1 MLYGASA
8 LAASALTGRESRA
21 ATAATTALPQSSPP
35 PIRSTAS
42 SSRILSEDQ
51 LSYFFL
57 RWAAT
62 RRTLLQAFDTY
73 GPVED
78 RNVVVDRQGHGRAK
92 GYGFVLYPRT
102 RRRREGPRATLEEDQ
117 EPRYLQSTGVRRSRR
132 SFQRRAHLRAEGV
145 RSRTTTCRSESSR
158 LWPPIQ
164 QQRQLLLG
172 ATPQPVLAAMAA
184 VQNQALYSQNP
195 AAYSSLLGHYP
206 LLAAAALNPA
216 AAASASALN
225 PTLTGLVASHYLHL
239 ANPSSILPSRPATTS
254 VVKRHPPYAVG
265 HLVRTSLPFTLPL
278 LRHHRDQNDA
288 CALLSIRTCSSRCRQ
303 TPPLVKLPSSLCGF
317 PGYCTIAS
325 R

>member
-8 LAASALTGRESRA
+8 LAASALTGRESRSLSFPDSSASRSRRISSSGPPLVTPSKTTTTSPYSAAEA

-145 RSRTTTCRSESSR
+145 R
-158 LWPPIQ
+158 
-164 QQRQLLLG
+164 QQR
-172 ATPQPVLAAMAA
+172 PRRR
-184 VQNQALYSQNP
+184 
-195 AAYSSLLGHYP
+195 
-206 LLAAAALNPA
+206 
-216 AAASASALN
+216 
-225 PTLTGLVASHYLHL
+225 
-239 ANPSSILPSRPATTS
+239 RP
-254 VVKRHPPYAVG
+254 
-265 HLVRTSLPFTLPL
+265 
-278 LRHHRDQNDA
+278 
-288 CALLSIRTCSSRCRQ
+288 
-303 TPPLVKLPSSLCGF
+303 
-317 PGYCTIAS
+317 
-325 R
+325 